1 MKRSVLNE
9 INRRHIM
16 AFTNVDL
23 EFAFKQMHTTKALG
37 LYVMPTLFYQK
48 YWSMLG
54 DRVFNAWLNVQ
65 GRL

>member
-23 EFAFKQMHTTKALG
+23 EFALKQMHTTKARRLDG
-37 LYVMPTLFYQK
+37 MPT
-48 YWSMLG
+48 
-54 DRVFNAWLNVQ
+54 
-65 GRL
+65 